1 MADKSGKTE
10 QPTQQ
15 RLKKAREQG
24 QFPAA
29 KEFVAALQFMVF
41 LSLLGAGGAAWFGQ
55 FRLTARSMLRLAF
68 TPELLPEDLI
78 HVAWQLFWRNLLP
91 LALAGAGVS
100 IATVAFRL
108 ATTQFGISLK
118 KLMPGAQRFS
128 PIAHVQNLLKQ
139 NLPSLGQALVLLPMF
154 LWAVWVVARDKLDTF
169 LALPVQSVESGF
181 SLIGT
186 SLMELFWKAAA
197 VFLMFGCVDL
207 APQPRRHK
215 SELRMSKQEI
225 RDEMK
230 DVEGNPQMKARIRR
244 LQRDRLRKQ
253 MMKEVPKATAVVVN
267 PTHFA
272 VAIRYHMDSMA
283 APLVVAKGRNFLAL
297 RIRQIAIENQVP
309 IVENPPLAQA
319 LFQSVEVGQEIP
331 PHLYRAVAEILAY
344 IFKLMNGRLPSKTHD
359 TRENHGGAGRVAGG
373 SRISR
378 PGARAGARRVPP
390 VGGAAGGAGDCD
402 CADHAA
408 AQLRTGPADRDR
420 SADVDHRHDGLAV
433 PGAAG
438 RIHVVP
444 HHAAVADLVP
454 AGAEHL
460 VFAVDPAERKHRDHG
475 RR

>member
-41 LSLLGAGGAAWFGQ
+41 LSLLGAGGAAWFGR

-78 HVAWQLFWRNLLP
+78 HVAWQLFWRDLLP

-100 IATVAFRL
+100 IMTVAFRL

-118 KLMPGAQRFS
+118 KLMPDAQRFS
-128 PIAHVQNLLKQ
+128 PIAHVQNLFKQ

-197 VFLMFGCVDL
+197 VFLIFGGVDL
-207 APQPRRHK
+207 ARQLRRHK

-253 MMKEVPKATAVVVN
+253 MMREVPKATAVVVN

-283 APLVVAKGRNFLAL
+283 APLVVAKGQNYLAL
-297 RIRQIAIENQVP
+297 RIRQMAIEHQVP

-319 LFQSVEVGQEIP
+319 LYKSVEVGQEIP

-344 IFKLMNGRLPSKTHD
+344 IFRLMNGRM
-359 TRENHGGAGRVAGG
+359 
-373 SRISR
+373 
-378 PGARAGARRVPP
+378 PG
-390 VGGAAGGAGDCD
+390 
-402 CADHAA
+402 
-408 AQLRTGPADRDR
+408 
-420 SADVDHRHDGLAV
+420 
-433 PGAAG
+433 
-438 RIHVVP
+438 
-444 HHAAVADLVP
+444 
-454 AGAEHL
+454 
-460 VFAVDPAERKHRDHG
+460 
-475 RR
+475 